1 MLINL
6 TLHTAENRNYAS
18 NTCTTTPE
26 EISFKDALVKSTKRS
41 VLIVENNISAT
52 NGIDD
57 IIIENGIHVNKT
69 IKKGS
74 GSVFVCPSQENRNNL
89 DKKLNERYSKII
101 TRLVPELFPTIFV
114 ANLGTY

>member
-1 MLINL
+1 M
-6 TLHTAENRNYAS
+6 
-18 NTCTTTPE
+18 
-26 EISFKDALVKSTKRS
+26 KSTKRS

-74 GSVFVCPSQENRNNL
+74 GSVFVCPSQEN
-89 DKKLNERYSKII
+89 
-101 TRLVPELFPTIFV
+101 
-114 ANLGTY
+114 